1 MISKKKNM
9 FVKKWKPKV
18 ASLVKINYNKSDG
31 LLTDTVKI
39 LYELH
44 IITDV

>member
-1 MISKKKNM
+1 M
-9 FVKKWKPKV
+9 FVKKWKLKV
-18 ASLVKINYNKSDG
+18 ASSMKINYNKSDV